1 MMFDKEIKKYVGR
14 VKDLELSCRSVNAL
28 RGEDILYIGDL
39 VQKSET
45 ELLGVPNFGIKSLN
59 EIKEFL
65 TDMGLS
71 LGMNVPNWPPENI
84 KEIEIYYK
92 LLDWQRKS
100 EHWQAK
106 RDELLAGLSGKRL
119 MEIAIFIAIA
129 QEEKDE

>member
-1 MMFDKEIKKYVGR
+1 MFDKEIKKYVGR
-14 VKDLELSCRSVNAL
+14 VEELELSVRSANCL
-28 RGEDILYIGDL
+28 KDENILYIGDL

-45 ELLGVPNFGIKSLN
+45 ELLGVPNFGRKSLN

-71 LGMNVPNWPPENI
+71 LGMSIPNWPPENI

-100 EHWQAK
+100 DDWQTR
-106 RDELLAGLSGKRL
+106 RDEVLAGLSGKRL
-119 MEIAIFIAIA
+119 MEIAILLA
-129 QEEKDE
+129 QEEKGG